1 MAGVVGAKLVHA
13 DSRFVVMNAAST
25 YAHENNLIHNK
36 NFKFSYME
44 HEHV

>member
-13 DSRFVVMNAAST
+13 DGRMNAANT
-25 YAHENNLIHNK
+25 YTHENNL

-44 HEHV
+44 HENV

>member
-13 DSRFVVMNAAST
+13 DGRMNAANT
-25 YAHENNLIHNK
+25 YTHENNLIHNK

-44 HEHV
+44 HENV